1 MYISQSWIVNHFH
14 HVFMSCFKTLLTD
27 IHAKVTIIPVT
38 GPCFLI
44 DRVLNSCA
52 NFIPAG
58 RAMFRVDA
66 SSGCRPSR
74 RDSFIAIWEPLK
86 SLYLFLKAYI
96 YIDEKIMKFML
107 HNHAIFIR
115 HIHEINAHNKTCFF
129 ISHMSILI
137 LWKIMISSIAIL
149 CIKIWSFKNK

>member
-1 MYISQSWIVNHFH
+1 MYISQSWIINHFYH
-14 HVFMSCFKTLLTD
+14 IFISSFEILLPD
-27 IHAKVTIIPVT
+27 IRAKITIILVT
-38 GPCFLI
+38 GPYFLI
-44 DRVLNSCA
+44 NRVLNLCR
-52 NFIPAG
+52 NFISAG
-58 RAMFRVDA
+58 KVMFRVDA
-66 SSGCRPSR
+66 SSGCRSSR
-74 RDSFIAIWEPLK
+74 KDSFIAIWEPLK

-96 YIDEKIMKFML
+96 YIDGKIIKFML

-129 ISHMSILI
+129 ISHMPILI

>member
-1 MYISQSWIVNHFH
+1 MHKIIYISQSWIINHSY
-14 HVFMSCFKTLLTD
+14 HVFMSSFEILLSD
-27 IHAKVTIIPVT
+27 IHAKVTIISVT
-38 GPCFLI
+38 GPYFLI

-66 SSGCRPSR
+66 SFGCRPSR

-96 YIDEKIMKFML
+96 YIDGKIMKFIL
-107 HNHAIFIR
+107 HNHTIFIR
-115 HIHEINAHNKTCFF
+115 YIHEINVHNKICLF

-137 LWKIMISSIAIL
+137 LW
-149 CIKIWSFKNK
+149 FHQ